1 MSHDSRGYRSR
12 NEGRRF
18 GGNREYRGGGNRYRD
33 DYRKRNYRHS
43 SPRDDEME
51 DIQERLKGLIIKIG
65 DKITSDLQVNLNK
78 MKNILDSDFDKYPDM
93 IQETLLACV
102 LEIPAKAPIY
112 GTLIG
117 LLNVSNHSI
126 VVKLMEKFNDIL
138 KESAEKLDWFKLKQL
153 VRFYGELVN
162 ANVISPSAYCQLLE
176 DVLMDLDQIDQ
187 LKHRL
192 DCVVYI
198 VLSSLPWS
206 GKELSDRC
214 SSDLN
219 AILSKID
226 IYMTKRGSTD
236 LPVLKV
242 FQDDKD
248 SDELIHL
255 WQLIQNLQKNDW
267 KVAIIPK
274 LHRWFDDELN
284 SALQHEIPRL
294 TLSPSEDVSHCLHPR
309 HILRIFVDENGKSRK
324 TIPDHN
330 SLEYFI
336 LQDVISGT
344 IRIFE
349 SNRKDCA
356 KFLFNVSG
364 GFEPGYFENDDDT
377 DDRKK
382 DDSTSWNASELLME
396 ALLSEMF
403 TLPSSSYRL
412 IFFSTLMAEMVRL
425 NTRTFPLAL
434 GRTVKLLFE
443 KLAIMDVECIS
454 RLWTWFSHHLSNFG
468 FQWDWVAWE
477 DSLSYDR
484 SHPQVCFIRETL
496 EKEIRLSYYERI
508 KTSLP
513 ENFTPLISP
522 QAPGPNFAYGD
533 ANHSLNLPAKQIV
546 EHLRA
551 KKSVEEVRE
560 LLERI
565 KQDLSNQDMDEKK
578 QSYVVQDLFIQSLL
592 QVGAKS
598 FSHILNVIER
608 YLEIMRH
615 FNSTQDDKLN
625 TVRTVAF
632 FWKNNS
638 QFLGILLDKLLNYR
652 ILDPSSVIL
661 WVFESDNINNPGRAC
676 IWEILKNTISKVV
689 SRATQVKNRLENFQ
703 QLHADNEAKRAANP
717 TNELAKAEAQQE
729 LDTIQIAEKSLA
741 TVNREQKEVFV
752 LVYQQFTKC
761 IQSLLTALSNENRN
775 PDEDWIYW
783 WISGWFKE
791 FLRNYHNECSQ
802 FRVTLETTVFTPD
815 LDSRISTLFNQIND
829 LNKDMK
835 LFKKCNSFFN
845 IQVQKLQH
853 FLQSGH
859 ILCAPAV

>member
-1 MSHDSRGYRSR
+1 MK
-12 NEGRRF
+12 
-18 GGNREYRGGGNRYRD
+18 D
-33 DYRKRNYRHS
+33 DVLVVTIENIAAEI
-43 SPRDDEME
+43 DLEMIVEKEIIINPLLVMTKWKIFKKDFE
-51 DIQERLKGLIIKIG
+51 DLLLKLVIKLRQF
-65 DKITSDLQVNLNK
+65 TSEFNK

-93 IQETLLACV
+93 VQDTLLACV
-102 LEIPAKAPIY
+102 LELPAKAPIY
-112 GTLIG
+112 GSLIG

-126 VVKLMEKFNDIL
+126 VVKLMEKFNDVL
-138 KESAEKLDWFKLKQL
+138 KESVEKLDWFKLKQL

-162 ANVISPSAYCQLLE
+162 ANVISPSAYCHLLE
-176 DVLMDLDQIDQ
+176 DILTDLNQIDQ
-187 LKHRL
+187 MKRRL
-192 DCVVYI
+192 DCLVYI

-226 IYMTKRGSTD
+226 IYMTKRGSTE

-242 FQDDKD
+242 FQDSKD
-248 SDELIHL
+248 QDELIHL

-267 KVAIIPK
+267 KVSIIPK
-274 LHRWFDDELN
+274 VYRWFDDELN

-294 TLSPSEDVSHCLHPR
+294 TISPSEDVSQCLYPR
-309 HILRIFVDENGKSRK
+309 HILKVFVDENGKTRE
-324 TIPDHN
+324 TLPDHD
-330 SLEYFI
+330 SLEYFV

-356 KFLFNVSG
+356 KYLFNVAG
-364 GFEPGYFENDDDT
+364 EFEPGYFSFENEDDNED
-377 DDRKK
+377 KMK
-382 DDSTSWNASELLME
+382 EDSLGWNASELLME
-396 ALLSEMF
+396 SLLSEMLA
-403 TLPSSSYRL
+403 LPVAPYRL

-443 KLAIMDVECIS
+443 RLPSMDVECIS
-454 RLWTWFSHHLSNFG
+454 RLWAWFSHHLSNFG

-477 DSLSYDR
+477 DSLTFEPL
-484 SHPQVCFIRETL
+484 HPQVCFIRETL

-513 ENFTPLISP
+513 ENFTSLIP
-522 QAPGPNFAYGD
+522 TQTPGPNYGYAD
-533 ANHSLNLPAKQIV
+533 ANNPLYLPAKQIV
-546 EHLRA
+546 DHLRA

-560 LLERI
+560 SLEKI
-565 KQDLSNQDMDEKK
+565 KQDLGNQGMDEKK
-578 QSYVVQDLFIQSLL
+578 QLSTVHDLFIQSLL
-592 QVGAKS
+592 HVGAKS

-615 FNSTQDDKLN
+615 FNSTQDDKLC
-625 TVRTVAF
+625 TIRIVAI

-661 WVFESDNINNPGRAC
+661 WAFESNQMDNPGRSYV
-676 IWEILKNTISKVV
+676 WEILKNTINKVV
-689 SRATQVKNRLENFQ
+689 SRATQIKNRLENFQ
-703 QLHADNEAKRAANP
+703 QLHSENEAKRAANP
-717 TNELAKAEAQQE
+717 VDELAKAEAQQE

-741 TVNREQKEVFV
+741 TVNREQKEVFI
-752 LVYQQFTKC
+752 LVYQQFSKC
-761 IQSLLTALSNENRN
+761 IQTLLTKLSNENRN
-775 PDEDWIYW
+775 PDEDWTYW

-791 FLRNYHNECSQ
+791 FLRAYHKECSQ
-802 FRVTLETTVFTPD
+802 FQVTLETIVFTSD
-815 LDSRISTLFNQIND
+815 LDSYIINVFEQVND
-829 LNKDMK
+829 INKDIK
-835 LFKKCNSFFN
+835 AE
-845 IQVQKLQH
+845 I
-853 FLQSGH
+853 
-859 ILCAPAV
+859 